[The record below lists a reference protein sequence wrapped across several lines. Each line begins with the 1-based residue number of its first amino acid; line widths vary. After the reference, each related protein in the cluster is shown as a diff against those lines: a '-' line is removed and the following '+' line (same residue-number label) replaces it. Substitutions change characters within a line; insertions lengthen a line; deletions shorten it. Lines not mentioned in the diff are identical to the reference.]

1 MSIKSKVDALAKSMN
16 EAYINSISL
25 ELVYS
30 TNPRVRTRTSEA
42 KRYASLAEAHRRA
55 EFALECAEIE
65 STLPKFKEMSMPEI
79 EGWARGGKPLHW
91 FPCGTGEEECVI
103 LHEDG
108 RYYLAIVRYSQEGW
122 IAEALGARITPRV
135 SKILMSKGL
144 HIIEY

>member
-1 MSIKSKVDALAKSMN
+1 MDAKSRVDALAKSMN

-42 KRYASLAEAHRRA
+42 KRCASLAEAHRRA

-79 EGWARGGKPLHW
+79 EAWARCGRPLHW
-91 FPCGTGEEECVI
+91 CPCGTGEEECVI

-108 RYYLAIVRYSQEGW
+108 KYYLAIVCYSEEGW
-122 IAEALGARITPRV
+122 IAEARGARITPRV
-135 SKILMSKGL
+135 SEMLVSMGL
-144 HIIEY
+144 YVVEN